1 MKNSLE
7 TKLGYFVVLV
17 VFAAWI
23 IMETLGG
30 MQMFQSGYRV
40 SALFNTAQDLKLG
53 DNVKMAG
60 VDIGRVEKIALTE
73 GLASVTMKLN
83 SSDSVNTNYDS
94 TQYIKVGDSVKKH
107 GVEIGSIENIVL
119 IESKVNV
126 TMKLHP
132 DAVVKT
138 DSRATIKFTGLMGQN
153 FVAISFGSPNEPA
166 AIDGAVLAT
175 EEQPDLNAVMAKL
188 NDAATGL
195 DNFGK
200 SFSGTKIDDLLG
212 PLLDFV
218 KQNSGNIG
226 GAISNI
232 DNITTQIASGQGTV
246 GRMIYTDQLYDSAL
260 TTVSN
265 IQDAAGSA
273 KDVLSTAKSVI
284 NGVAAGQGTIGK
296 LVTDETLYN
305 ATTASMTNLNQIL
318 LRINQGQGTIGK
330 LVNDQEFY
338 KNAKLTLQKVD
349 KAADSLE
356 DQGPLSVIGIMAN
369 QFGL

>member
-7 TKLGYFVVLV
+7 TKLGVFAVLV

-30 MQMFQSGYRV
+30 LQMFQGGYRV
-40 SALFNTAQDLKLG
+40 NALFSTAQELKVG

-60 VDIGRVEKIALTE
+60 VGIGRVEKIALAD
-73 GLASVTMKLN
+73 G
-83 SSDSVNTNYDS
+83 
-94 TQYIKVGDSVKKH
+94 KVK
-107 GVEIGSIENIVL
+107 
-119 IESKVNV
+119 V

-138 DSRATIKFTGLMGQN
+138 DSKAIIRFTGLMGQN
-153 FVAISFGSPNEPA
+153 FVAIDFGTPA
-166 AIDGAVLAT
+166 APAATDGATLQT

-188 NDAATGL
+188 NDAADGIKR
-195 DNFGK
+195 FGDA
-200 SFSGTKIDDLLG
+200 FSGDKISNLVG
-212 PLLDFV
+212 PLVDFV
-218 KQNSGNIG
+218 KQNSGNIS

-232 DNITTQIASGQGTV
+232 DNITGQIASGDGTV
-246 GRMIYTDQLYDSAL
+246 GKLIYKDELYDSAL
-260 TTVSN
+260 GTV
-265 IQDAAGSA
+265 
-273 KDVLSTAKSVI
+273 
-284 NGVAAGQGTIGK
+284 
-296 LVTDETLYN
+296 
-305 ATTASMTNLNQIL
+305 TNLQEAVTEVRSVVSGITN
-318 LRINQGQGTIGK
+318 GQGTIGK

>member
-7 TKLGYFVVLV
+7 TRLGIFVVLV
-17 VFAAWI
+17 VLAAWA

-30 MQMFQSGYRV
+30 MEMLRGGKHLN
-40 SALFNTAQDLKLG
+40 ALFNTAQELKVG

-60 VDIGRVEKIALTE
+60 VDIGRVEKIALAD
-73 GLASVTMKLN
+73 G
-83 SSDSVNTNYDS
+83 
-94 TQYIKVGDSVKKH
+94 KVK
-107 GVEIGSIENIVL
+107 
-119 IESKVNV
+119 V

-138 DSRATIKFTGLMGQN
+138 DSTAIIMFTGLMGQN
-153 FVAISFGSPNEPA
+153 FVSVSFGSPDAPPA
-166 AIDGAVLAT
+166 VDGALLQT
-175 EEQPDLNAVMAKL
+175 QEQPDLNAVMAKL
-188 NDAATGL
+188 NDAADGIKR
-195 DNFGK
+195 FGDA
-200 SFSGTKIDDLLG
+200 FSGDKISNLIG
-212 PLLDFV
+212 PLVDFV
-218 KQNSGNIG
+218 KQNSGNIS

-232 DNITTQIASGQGTV
+232 DNITGQIASGQGTV
-246 GRMIYTDQLYDSAL
+246 GKLIYEGTLYDTAL

-265 IQDAAGSA
+265 LQDTANSAG
-273 KDVLSTAKSVI
+273 DLLTTAKSVI
-284 NGVAAGQGTIGK
+284 NDVAAGKGTIGK
-296 LVTDETLYN
+296 LVTDDTLYN

-330 LVNDQEFY
+330 LVNDREFY
-338 KNAKLTLQKVD
+338 TNAKLTLQKVD